1 MKHHI
6 LAKYK
11 ADISA
16 EKKKELAPKILEL
29 FENTTSIPGIN
40 SVEVH
45 ENCIE
50 RDNRYDILI
59 IIDMERDALAEY
71 DSCVWHKQW
80 KQEYGEL
87 LEKKA
92 IFDCE

>member
-11 ADISA
+11 AGLTP
-16 EKKKELAPKILEL
+16 ERKKELAGEILRL
-29 FENTTSIPGIN
+29 FENTTSIEGIS

-45 ENCIE
+45 TNCIDRE
-50 RDNRYDILI
+50 NRFDIMIVIEMEPEALPAYDDCEWHHIWK
-59 IIDMERDALAEY
+59 
-71 DSCVWHKQW
+71 DS
-80 KQEYGEL
+80 YGGL